1 MRDHVAVTS
10 SRPRFDAERAKAAA
24 QRLRYNEIRAALEEV
39 TVQVQAVDRSFSVE
53 MAVGGAVTAVHLT
66 EAAMDKTPQT
76 LSRELVA
83 TLNEGMRQIAARTNE
98 VVAPFLS
105 SADLD
110 LAAIT
115 SGRLPKAAEPPPKAD
130 WIREIEDASRIP
142 KRPLGRY
149 ARPAADPG
157 VDPDV
162 DPDAEEDE
170 R

>member
-1 MRDHVAVTS
+1 MRDHDAVTS

-24 QRLRYNEIRAALEEV
+24 QRLRYNEIRNALEEV
-39 TVQVQAVDRSFSVE
+39 RVQVQAVDRSFSVE
-53 MAVGGAVTAVHLT
+53 MAVGGAVTAFHLT
-66 EAAMDKTPQT
+66 GAAMDKTPET
-76 LSRELVA
+76 LSRELLD
-83 TLNEGMRQIAARTNE
+83 TLNQGLRQIAARTNE

-130 WIREIEDASRIP
+130 WMREIEEASRVP

-149 ARPAADPG
+149 ARPDRP
-157 VDPDV
+157 
-162 DPDAEEDE
+162 EDDQ
-170 R
+170 

>member
-1 MRDHVAVTS
+1 MTS
-10 SRPRFDAERAKAAA
+10 NRPRFDAERAKAAA

-39 TVQVQAVDRSFSVE
+39 SVHVQAADRSFSIE

-66 EAAMDKTPQT
+66 DAAMVKAPQA
-76 LSRELVA
+76 LSRELVE

-98 VVAPFLS
+98 VVSPLVS

-115 SGRLPKAAEPPPKAD
+115 AGRLPKVAEPPPKAD
-130 WIREIEDASRIP
+130 WVREIEEASRIP

-149 ARPAADPG
+149 ALGAEPPAGEQP
-157 VDPDV
+157 
-162 DPDAEEDE
+162 
-170 R
+170 